1 MSSNK
6 PVADAELAEVMPLV
20 AAVGKVIQK
29 SGHQMPNDMHAL
41 WVKHGLAPRHMNML
55 LSLAFR
61 GPASVSDLSARLDV
75 GLATA
80 SLVVGELSRVGL
92 VLRKEDEADRRRTLV
107 DLAPG
112 YRQMIRGA
120 LAQKMD
126 AVRGALEQLDPRERA
141 ALKKG
146 LKALV
151 GAFEALAEEA
161 GRPGSRRATG

>member
-1 MSSNK
+1 MSLNK
-6 PVADAELAEVMPLV
+6 PVTDADLAEVMPLV
-20 AAVGKVIQK
+20 AGLAKAVQK
-29 SGHQMPNDMHAL
+29 SGHQMPNEMHAL
-41 WVKHGLAPRHMNML
+41 WVKHGLAPRHMNTL

-61 GPASVSDLSARLDV
+61 GPASVSDLSARLGV

-92 VLRKEDEADRRRTLV
+92 VRRREDEADRRRTLV

-126 AVRGALEQLDPRERA
+126 AVRGALDQLEPKERA
-141 ALKKG
+141 ALAKG
-146 LKALV
+146 LRALI
-151 GAFEALAEEA
+151 GAFEAAVSEA
-161 GRPGSRRATG
+161 VGSR

>member
-1 MSSNK
+1 MSLNK
-6 PVADAELAEVMPLV
+6 PVTDADLGEVMPLV
-20 AAVGKVIQK
+20 AGLAKAVQK
-29 SGHQMPNDMHAL
+29 SGHQMPNEMHAVWL
-41 WVKHGLAPRHMNML
+41 KHGLAPRHMNAL

-61 GPASVSDLSARLDV
+61 GPASVSDLSARLGV

-92 VLRKEDEADRRRTLV
+92 VRRKEDEADRRRTLV

-126 AVRGALEQLDPRERA
+126 AVRGALEQLEPRERA
-141 ALKKG
+141 ALVKG
-146 LKALV
+146 LRALI
-151 GAFEALAEEA
+151 GAFEASASEA
-161 GRPGSRRATG
+161 AVSR

>member
-1 MSSNK
+1 MNTNK
-6 PVADAELAEVMPLV
+6 RQVSDTELAEVMPLV
-20 AAVGKVIQK
+20 GAVAKVVQK
-29 SGHQMPNDMHAL
+29 SGHQMPNEMHAL
-41 WVKHGLAPRHMNML
+41 WVKHGLAPRHMNTL

-61 GPASVSDLSARLDV
+61 GPASVSDLSTRLGV

-92 VLRKEDEADRRRTLV
+92 VLRREDEADRRRTLV

-126 AVRGALEQLDPRERA
+126 AVRGALEQLDPRERV

-146 LKALV
+146 LKALIS
-151 GAFEALAEEA
+151 AFEESVPAAA
-161 GRPGSRRATG
+161 SSR